1 MVTAPTTA
9 IIYNR
14 DDLFIP
20 FIGALTGAT
29 MLLIVTSFIL
39 ALLSTGY
46 SRNIIYFY
54 HFQKCIGAM
63 FTILVSS
70 YSHKNVV
77 TLISEIDVGS
87 CSIRL
92 RSWKLVHKYFYPLQ
106 TITLTFVFTLIW
118 LLYGFL
124 LAAVVMVAVGLQV
137 SCDELEAIAGPQGL
151 DDPNLCLPLATGL
164 SE

>member
-77 TLISEIDVGS
+77 TLISEID
-87 CSIRL
+87 
-92 RSWKLVHKYFYPLQ
+92 H
-106 TITLTFVFTLIW
+106 
-118 LLYGFL
+118 
-124 LAAVVMVAVGLQV
+124 
-137 SCDELEAIAGPQGL
+137 
-151 DDPNLCLPLATGL
+151 
-164 SE
+164 